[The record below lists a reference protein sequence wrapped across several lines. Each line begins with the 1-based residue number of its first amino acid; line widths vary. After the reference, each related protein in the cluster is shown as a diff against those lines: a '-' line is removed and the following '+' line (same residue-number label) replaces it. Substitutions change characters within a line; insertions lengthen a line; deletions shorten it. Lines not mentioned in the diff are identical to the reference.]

1 MLPDR
6 PRHDAHRAGRLA
18 CDAGG
23 WEILQRELD
32 AWAALGRRATLWWR
46 DDDACAAS
54 PALARLLDLAATH
67 RVPVAIAAIPARIE
81 PSLGEA
87 IAACGEAT
95 IVQHGYAHV
104 NHAPAGERAA
114 ELGSHRPLAA
124 RLAEL
129 ARGCERLASTFG
141 ERFEPVLVP
150 PWNRIADDSVAKL
163 ASAGLGGLSCFAP
176 RARATAEG
184 IAQVNTHV
192 DPIAW
197 RRGRVFAGTLP
208 CIERVV
214 AHLRARRT
222 GEADADE
229 PTGILTH
236 HLAFAD
242 DAFAFVDALLRETS
256 RHPAAAWLDARAAFA
271 ATGHFRPISMNRV

>member
-1 MLPDR
+1 LS
-6 PRHDAHRAGRLA
+6 
-18 CDAGG
+18 G
-23 WEILQRELD
+23 WEVLHRELD

-54 PALARLLDLAATH
+54 AALARLLDLAATH
-67 RVPVAIAAIPARIE
+67 RVPVAIAAIPARVE

-87 IAACGEAT
+87 IAGCREAT

-104 NHAPAGERAA
+104 NHATAGERAA
-114 ELGSHRPLAA
+114 ELGSHRPLPA
-124 RLAEL
+124 RVAEL

-141 ERFEPVLVP
+141 DRFVPVLVP
-150 PWNRIADDSVAKL
+150 PWNRIADDLVAVL
-163 ASAGLGGLSCFAP
+163 ASAGLAGLSCFG
-176 RARATAEG
+176 ARTRSAAAG

-197 RRGRVFAGTLP
+197 RRGRVFAGAQA

-214 AHLRARRT
+214 EHLRARRT
-222 GEADADE
+222 GEVDADE

-242 DAFAFVDALLRETS
+242 DAFTFVDALLRETS
-256 RHPAAAWLDARAAFA
+256 SHPAAAWLDARSAFDT
-271 ATGHFRPISMNRV
+271 TGHLRPISMNRV